1 MGALSRVA
9 RVREPGEPLVV
20 EVMAPNLTGR
30 GYFRPR
36 DDAGR
41 APPKGVDP
49 GTEPAYHLLQ
59 LLDRLRDRFGGR
71 VAVHLIEPLSFA
83 WIARVVRFRPRR
95 YPLFIV
101 GGRMAIAGLD
111 EEALARS
118 ITGLLPPAGAASDRG
133 EEAPG

>member
-1 MGALSRVA
+1 M
-9 RVREPGEPLVV
+9 REPGEPLVV

-30 GYFRPR
+30 GYFRLR
-36 DDAGR
+36 DGR
-41 APPKGVDP
+41 AAPPGEADP
-49 GTEPAYHLLQ
+49 GTERAYRLLR
-59 LLDRLRDRFGGR
+59 LLDQLRERFGAR
-71 VAVHLIEPLSFA
+71 IAVHLIEPLSFA

-111 EEALARS
+111 EEAIAR
-118 ITGLLPPAGAASDRG
+118 TVAGLLPSAGAAPERG